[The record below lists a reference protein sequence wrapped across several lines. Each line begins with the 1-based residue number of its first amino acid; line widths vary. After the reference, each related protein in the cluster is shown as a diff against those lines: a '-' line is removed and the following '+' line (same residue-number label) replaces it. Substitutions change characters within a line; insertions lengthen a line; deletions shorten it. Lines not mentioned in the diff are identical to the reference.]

1 MYKRYE
7 SKFDIHKFFAK
18 IRKYFIM
25 KTQRKII
32 YYETGRKLTK
42 TYTVHRL
49 AAAYLGGVCYSR
61 REEIDAQI
69 R

>member
-1 MYKRYE
+1 
-7 SKFDIHKFFAK
+7 
-18 IRKYFIM
+18 M
-25 KTQRKII
+25 KTQRKRIHHG
-32 YYETGRKLTK
+32 TGKKLNK

>member
-1 MYKRYE
+1 MKLKEKR
-7 SKFDIHKFFAK
+7 IQH
-18 IRKYFIM
+18 
-25 KTQRKII
+25 
-32 YYETGRKLTK
+32 ETGKKLNK
-42 TYTVHRL
+42 TYDVHRL

>member
-1 MYKRYE
+1 
-7 SKFDIHKFFAK
+7 
-18 IRKYFIM
+18 M
-25 KTQRKII
+25 KLDK
-32 YYETGRKLTK
+32 KLTK

>member
-1 MYKRYE
+1 M
-7 SKFDIHKFFAK
+7 
-18 IRKYFIM
+18 M
-25 KTQRKII
+25 KTRRKII
-32 YYETGRKLTK
+32 YYETGQKFTK
-42 TYTVHRL
+42 TYIVHRL

>member
-1 MYKRYE
+1 MFYNE
-7 SKFDIHKFFAK
+7 
-18 IRKYFIM
+18 
-25 KTQRKII
+25 TQRKRIH
-32 YYETGRKLTK
+32 YETGQKLTK